1 MAHLIDLMD
10 HTPNSVTIMI
20 NNRQGEAGQIPLR
33 SDRFFTAQGE
43 WYFSTREG
51 APIGP
56 FEDKDDARKGLNDFI
71 EFMLLAEPKTLSR
84 LYTAL
89 GQ

>member
-1 MAHLIDLMD
+1 M
-10 HTPNSVTIMI
+10 NS
-20 NNRQGEAGQIPLR
+20 NRQGEAGTIPLR
-33 SDRFFTAQGE
+33 TDRFFSAQGE

-56 FEDKDDARKGLNDFI
+56 FEDKEEARKGLFDFI

-84 LYTAL
+84 LYSAL
-89 GQ
+89 AQ

>member
-1 MAHLIDLMD
+1 MAAQMHR
-10 HTPNSVTIMI
+10 
-20 NNRQGEAGQIPLR
+20 NRDGEEGDVPLR
-33 SDRFFTAQGE
+33 TDRFFAAQGE

-56 FEDKDDARKGLNDFI
+56 FDDKIEATKGLEDFI

-84 LYTAL
+84 LYASLTD
-89 GQ
+89 